1 MEQRFLPALG
11 AGLFETVEE
20 AVDRM
25 LRKKEVYN
33 PNMKNHEL
41 YNRYFQIYKDAY
53 KALSDA
59 NIYERLVKLALEN
72 K

>member
-1 MEQRFLPALG
+1 MIACYG
-11 AGLFETVEE
+11 
-20 AVDRM
+20 M

-59 NIYERLVKLALEN
+59 NIYGVARRAAVR
-72 K
+72 